1 MSLSDLFF
9 FSWPSK
15 VTFTSSS
22 NFDRG
27 HSQPGSKKGNPAKNR
42 QGSKKEVQSVLDL
55 EGVWTGQITGPW
67 RGGSEVR
74 AGKAS
79 PVTLRPEEPR
89 SRGTQWGRVLER
101 SSDPCVE
108 GQAEGKETAAWD
120 TGKDSRERGPAC
132 LERVTL
138 KRGKGQDG
146 KLG

>member
-1 MSLSDLFF
+1 MIEDIPNLV
-9 FSWPSK
+9 PR
-15 VTFTSSS
+15 
-22 NFDRG
+22 RG
-27 HSQPGSKKGNPAKNR
+27 TQQRTGREARKRFRVFWTWKESGLARSQA
-42 QGSKKEVQSVLDL
+42 
-55 EGVWTGQITGPW
+55 PW

-138 KRGKGQDG
+138 KRGKGQDE